1 MTGLH
6 LPDLFSIELLF
17 FITLVIML
25 LSIEAGFR
33 LGKRSQ
39 ANIVKAQASQV
50 RAIMGAVLGLLAFIL
65 AFSFATGQS
74 HYETRVQQK
83 VEQAQL
89 ARKAYFQA
97 EFLPAPYPAQAQQI
111 LHKYISDRVL
121 ADQLAKQD
129 QMPEVLELAEEAEQM
144 HQLLWRI
151 ATSTEAL
158 RSTSS
163 GGTLGTTPFTDLVS
177 GLIDIHAQRV
187 QAALMNRI
195 PNVLWISLYLLAI
208 LAMLVTGYQAGL
220 VGRRSPIATV
230 SLVLAFSGIM
240 MLITDLDRPFTSL
253 FHMDNHVIVE
263 VLQILEVEQQR
274 LMGGTAAPTS
284 NTDAQGL
291 SERRATAQAGELSN
305 TSWRLVQIMS
315 MDDNTYKP
323 ANPSLYILNFGADGT
338 VSLLADCNRGTGTW
352 LSESD
357 SQLQF
362 GPIAA
367 TMAMCPPESLHD
379 RYMSQFMWVRSYVVR
394 DGHLFL
400 ATMADGSIIE
410 FEPADTD

>member
-1 MTGLH
+1 MTGFH
-6 LPDLFSIELLF
+6 LPDLFSIEQLF
-17 FITLVIML
+17 FITLAIML

-39 ANIVKAQASQV
+39 INIAKAQASQV

-74 HYETRVQQK
+74 HYEIRVQQQ
-83 VEQAQL
+83 VEEAQL

-111 LHKYISDRVL
+111 LHKYVSDRVL

-129 QMPEVLELAEEAEQM
+129 QIPEVLELADEAEQM
-144 HQLLWRI
+144 HQVLWRI
-151 ATSTEAL
+151 AASTEAL
-158 RSTSS
+158 RSASS
-163 GGTLGTTPFTDLVS
+163 GGTLGTTPFTEMVS

-220 VGRRSPIATV
+220 VGRRSPVATV

-240 MLITDLDRPFTSL
+240 MLITDLDRPFMSL

-263 VLQILEVEQQR
+263 VLQVMEVEQQR
-274 LMGGTAAPTS
+274 LVTGAAAATT
-284 NTDAQGL
+284 NVDVQAL
-291 SERRATAQAGELSN
+291 SERQAIEQAGELGN

-315 MDDNTYKP
+315 MDDNTYRP
-323 ANPSLYILNFGADGT
+323 DDPSLYTLNFGADGT

-367 TMAMCPPESLHD
+367 TRAMCPPESLHD
-379 RYMSQFMWVRSYVVR
+379 RYLSQFEWVRSYVLQ

-410 FEPADTD
+410 FEPLDLD